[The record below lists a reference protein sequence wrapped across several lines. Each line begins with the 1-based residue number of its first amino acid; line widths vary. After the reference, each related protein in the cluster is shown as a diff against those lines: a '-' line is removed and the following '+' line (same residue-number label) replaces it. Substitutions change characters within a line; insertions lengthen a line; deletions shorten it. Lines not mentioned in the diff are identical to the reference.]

1 MDSFKTYLDKT
12 GEIGFVSRVLHFL
25 AYVEGLPHAKMNEIV
40 VFEDGEIGEV
50 MSLGQETVEVLLLSK
65 NGVKVGTKAAR
76 TDSFLEIRASD
87 GLLGKSIDPLGEV
100 FGQKFKFISGTV
112 RPIDSPP
119 PEVLERTFVNKPLET
134 GVSLVDLVIPLGKG
148 QRELVIGDRKTGKTA
163 FLLQTIYNQV
173 RLGAVCVYAAIGKKR
188 VEIKRFEEFF
198 KKKGIEGSIVTVATA
213 SSDSP
218 GLIYLTPYTAMTV
231 AEYFRDKGRDVLVVL
246 DDLTVHANYY
256 REITLLAKRFPGR
269 NSYPGDIF
277 YIHSRLME
285 RAGSF
290 PKGTISALPV
300 AESILGDMS
309 GYIQTNLMS
318 MTDGHIFFDSEYAN
332 LGRRPAINPFI
343 SVTRVGQQAQSVLLR
358 DLSRNLS
365 RFLVKIE
372 RLRTFMHFGAE
383 LSEEIRQSLALGD
396 RLALFFDQPQGEIVP
411 INVSILLIALLWA
424 GYWKDG
430 EAGKMRS
437 EMNSTVGLYWQNKA
451 YKDKVD
457 TLIASARSFKDLV
470 DSVRDRRDLIYHEQK
485 GNN

>member
-12 GEIGFVSRVLHFL
+12 GEIGYVSEVVHFL
-25 AYVEGLPHAKMNEIV
+25 AYVEGLPYAKMNEII
-40 VFEDGEIGEV
+40 VFEGGEVGEV
-50 MSLGQETVEVLLLSK
+50 MGLGTQFVEVLLLSK

-76 TDSFLEIRASD
+76 TDKFLEIP
-87 GLLGKSIDPLGEV
+87 LGDNVLGRSIDPLGEV
-100 FGQKFKFISGTV
+100 LGQKFNLVSGES
-112 RPIDSPP
+112 RPIDLAPP
-119 PEVLERTFVNKPLET
+119 GVLARTIVDKPLET

-173 RLGAVCVYAAIGKKR
+173 RLGAICVYAAIGKKR
-188 VEIKRFEEFF
+188 VEIKRFAEFF
-198 KKKGIEGSIVTVATA
+198 KKKGIEASIVTVATS

-231 AEYFRDKGRDVLVVL
+231 AEYFRDKGKDVLVVL
-246 DDLTVHANYY
+246 DDLTAHAKYY

-290 PKGTISALPV
+290 PQGTISALPV

-372 RLRTFMHFGAE
+372 KLRTFMHFGAE

-396 RLALFFDQPQGEIVP
+396 RLALFFDQPQDETVP

-424 GYWKDG
+424 GQWKDG
-430 EAGKMRS
+430 QAGKMRS
-437 EMNSTVGLYWQNKA
+437 EMNTTVGLYWQDKT
-451 YKDKVD
+451 YRDKVD
-457 TLIASARSFKDLV
+457 AIIVSAATFKQLV
-470 DSVRDRRDLIYHEQK
+470 DSVRDRRDLIYEQK
-485 GNN
+485 NTG